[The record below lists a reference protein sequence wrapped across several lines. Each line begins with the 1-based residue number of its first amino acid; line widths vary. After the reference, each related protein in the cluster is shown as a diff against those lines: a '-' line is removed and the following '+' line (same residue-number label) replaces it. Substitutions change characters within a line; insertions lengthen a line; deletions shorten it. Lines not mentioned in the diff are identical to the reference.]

1 MSNRNLLVDVAKG
14 IGLVLVVLGHSGI
27 EFGHYLIYMFHMP
40 LFFFCLVC
48 FIRIEVSMNY

>member
-14 IGLVLVVLGHSGI
+14 IGIVLVVLGHSGI

-40 LFFFCLVC
+40 LFFFL
-48 FIRIEVSMNY
+48 SGMLH

>member
-14 IGLVLVVLGHSGI
+14 IGIVLVVLGHSGI
-27 EFGHYLIYMFHMP
+27 EFGHYLIICFIC
-40 LFFFCLVC
+40 LFSFFCLVC

>member
-14 IGLVLVVLGHSGI
+14 IGIVLVVLGHSGI

-40 LFFFCLVC
+40 LFFFFVWYA
-48 FIRIEVSMNY
+48 S